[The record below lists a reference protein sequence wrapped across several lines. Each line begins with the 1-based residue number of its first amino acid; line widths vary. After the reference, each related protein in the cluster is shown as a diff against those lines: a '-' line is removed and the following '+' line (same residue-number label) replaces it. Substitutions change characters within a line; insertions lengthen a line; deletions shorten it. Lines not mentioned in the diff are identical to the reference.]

1 LEWLEYSVTT
11 DGEVAEAISE
21 LFNRYGQGGAVVEIP
36 VDCFEDELPSAKP
49 PAQVCIKAYL
59 PQNGAVD
66 QVQRL
71 EEGLGHLRQVYAIA
85 EPDVRTLAEEDWAE
99 SWKKQ
104 YHRIHVGSHI
114 VIVPAWEDY
123 APGPG
128 EVVIRLEPGMAFG
141 TGLHPTTRLC
151 LRAMEDCLLPGKTA
165 LDLGTGSGVLAIAAA
180 KLGARCILALDTD
193 PVAVAAAR
201 ENVAQNG
208 VADRIVVRQ
217 GTLPGQWE
225 SSPSSM
231 GPAPTLLETGT
242 FELVMVNILASIIV
256 GLAPAL
262 AARIQPGGQLIAA
275 GLIQSQESTVKRALQ
290 AEGLRV
296 THRTQEQDWICLV
309 AHQERY

>member
-11 DGEVAEAISE
+11 DGEAAEAISE
-21 LFNRYGQGGAVVEIP
+21 LFNRYGQGGAVVEMP

-49 PAQVCIKAYL
+49 PAQVRIKAYL

-71 EEGLGHLRQVYAIA
+71 EEGLWHLRRIYPIA

-104 YHRIHVGSHI
+104 YHPIHVGTHI
-114 VIVPAWEDY
+114 VIVPAWEEY
-123 APGPG
+123 EPLPA

-151 LRAMEDCLLPGKTA
+151 LRAMEDSLLPGKTV

-193 PVAVAAAR
+193 PLAVAAAR

-225 SSPSSM
+225 SSPSSI
-231 GPAPTLLETGT
+231 GPAPSLPETGS
-242 FELVMVNILASIIV
+242 FELVMVNILASVIV

-262 AARIQPGGQLIAA
+262 AARIQPGGELIAA
-275 GLIQSQESTVKRALQ
+275 GLIQSQESVVERALR

-296 THRTQEQDWICLV
+296 THRTQEKDWICLV
-309 AHQERY
+309 AHQERD